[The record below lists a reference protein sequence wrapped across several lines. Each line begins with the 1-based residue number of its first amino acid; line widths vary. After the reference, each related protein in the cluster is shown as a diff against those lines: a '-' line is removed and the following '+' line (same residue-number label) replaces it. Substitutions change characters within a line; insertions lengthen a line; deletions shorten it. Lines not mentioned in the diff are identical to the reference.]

1 MWCSWSIFLDFA
13 LGLGDL
19 TRPPEDWIFGGPSS
33 MELDSRSRRLGVT
46 LGVTEEES
54 GFLRF
59 QSLIMFYFC
68 KKRRSGL
75 TRCLKFTEKVSFN
88 IASEASYVYILKV
101 DKNHQKCQKWPSLAR
116 FSNATIWVI
125 FKQCGLDRNEFLL
138 SLGVVTNNASVE
150 TSVVI
155 EEEFAIALPSPN
167 LFWAIA
173 NVGGSQSFLF

>member
-1 MWCSWSIFLDFA
+1 
-13 LGLGDL
+13 
-19 TRPPEDWIFGGPSS
+19 

-101 DKNHQKCQKWPSLAR
+101 DKKSSKMPKMTK
-116 FSNATIWVI
+116 FGEI
-125 FKQCGLDRNEFLL
+125 FKCDN
-138 SLGVVTNNASVE
+138 LGN
-150 TSVVI
+150 
-155 EEEFAIALPSPN
+155 F
-167 LFWAIA
+167 
-173 NVGGSQSFLF
+173 

>member
-1 MWCSWSIFLDFA
+1 
-13 LGLGDL
+13 
-19 TRPPEDWIFGGPSS
+19 

-88 IASEASYVYILKV
+88 IASEACGQTVLPDKSILIG
-101 DKNHQKCQKWPSLAR
+101 KNW
-116 FSNATIWVI
+116 
-125 FKQCGLDRNEFLL
+125 
-138 SLGVVTNNASVE
+138 
-150 TSVVI
+150 
-155 EEEFAIALPSPN
+155 
-167 LFWAIA
+167 
-173 NVGGSQSFLF
+173 